1 MLRADATAVARRR
14 PVMTQGKRQGTMRVF
29 HRTSSDTAA
38 DIRIMGFYDASDAV
52 GVGAERMGVWVSA
65 QPSDATDDVAVT
77 LVTVRIPIALF
88 ERHEHSH
95 RYTGYREA
103 LVPADD
109 LNACGQARIVR
120 PAAEVRWMALRARRT
135 YNDALAI

>member
-1 MLRADATAVARRR
+1 
-14 PVMTQGKRQGTMRVF
+14 MRVF

-52 GVGAERMGVWVSA
+52 GAGAERMGVWVSA
-65 QPSDATDDVAVT
+65 QPSDATHDAVVT
-77 LVTVRIPIALF
+77 LVTLRIPIALF

-103 LVPADD
+103 LISADD

-120 PAAEVRWMALRARRT
+120 AEAEARWMTLRARLTKLSRQP
-135 YNDALAI
+135 

>member
-1 MLRADATAVARRR
+1 
-14 PVMTQGKRQGTMRVF
+14 MRVF

-52 GVGAERMGVWVSA
+52 GVGAERMGVWVSEH
-65 QPSDATDDVAVT
+65 PMDARDEALPALVT
-77 LVTVRIPIALF
+77 LRIPIALF

-103 LVPADD
+103 LISADD

-120 PAAEVRWMALRARRT
+120 PEAEARWMNLRARLTKLSRQPE
-135 YNDALAI
+135 N